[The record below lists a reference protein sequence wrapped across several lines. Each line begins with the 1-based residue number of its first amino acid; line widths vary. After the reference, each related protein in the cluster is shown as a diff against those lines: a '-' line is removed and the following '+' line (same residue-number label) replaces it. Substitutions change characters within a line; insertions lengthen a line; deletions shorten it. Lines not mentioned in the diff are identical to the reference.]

1 MGIQTSTINSGP
13 VAGFKNKII
22 NGNFDFWQ
30 RGTSLTASAATRYL
44 ADRWVTTSLG
54 TTNAPSLQTFTLG
67 QTDVPNNPT
76 QWQRTVVA
84 SVASAANYCA
94 LQQRIE
100 FVPTLSG
107 QQVTVSFWAKADAT
121 RSIAVSFDQVFG
133 SGGSP
138 SASVLGTGAKYAV
151 TTSWQKITFT
161 TTIPSVSGKTIGSN
175 ADSGLYLNIWFD
187 AGSDYNARTGTL
199 GQQSGTFDIA
209 QVQLEQGPIA
219 TTFEQRPAQT
229 ELALCQRYY
238 EQQLYPAFY
247 GWTIANDFQY
257 RSWSGVF
264 AVPKRAQPT
273 VTVSGG
279 TIVPTT
285 FTTSPSAWTATQ
297 ASLGAATGYYFSNVF
312 ASAEL

>member
-13 VAGFKNKII
+13 VSGFKNKII

-44 ADRWVTTSLG
+44 ADRWVTGSLG
-54 TTNAPSLQTFTLG
+54 TTNAPSMQTFTLG

-84 SVASAANYCA
+84 SVAGTANYCA

-100 FVPTLSG
+100 FVTTLSG
-107 QQVTVSFWAKADAT
+107 QQVTASFWAKADTT

-138 SASVLGTGAKYAV
+138 SGNVLGNGTKYTV

-161 TTIPSVSGKTIGSN
+161 TTIPSVSGKTLGSN
-175 ADSGLYLNIWFD
+175 ADSGLYFNIWFD
-187 AGSDYNARTGTL
+187 AGSDYNARTGSL

-209 QVQLEQGPIA
+209 QVQVEQGPVA
-219 TTFEQRPAQT
+219 TTFESRDAGT
-229 ELALCQRYY
+229 EFAMCQRY
-238 EQQLYPAFY
+238 
-247 GWTIANDFQY
+247 FQVVGNA
-257 RSWSGVF
+257 SGNFCGITGSSSIYTSIPVRF
-264 AVPKRAQPT
+264 AVEMRTNPGVTFTSQPSGTYVGSSNSAEFRLDAAQA
-273 VTVSGG
+273 
-279 TIVPTT
+279 TIV
-285 FTTSPSAWTATQ
+285 
-297 ASLGAATGYYFSNVF
+297 GAMRALV
-312 ASAEL
+312 SAEL